1 MKIALL
7 TTSRADWGLLERLA
21 ILISEDRYCELQL
34 IVGGVHLSMEHGLT
48 VNQIILPHSARIE
61 CLLSDDS
68 KEAMAKSIGLGCIS
82 GTDVLRNLKPD
93 WLVVLGDR
101 FEVFSVV
108 TAAYSLGIPVAHIS
122 GGEVTSG
129 SLDDG
134 WRHCITKLSCLH
146 FVYAEDYRKR
156 VIQLGEHPDT
166 VFNVGHIALEGIE
179 HFKHEAENPYY
190 MVVWHPETTKSHE
203 EQDVDLGVLFAFL
216 GGLDEQLIFFTSQGD
231 PNSRRINKEIKMFC
245 RKQGR
250 TWTENLDREE
260 FLTLLGGAKALIGN
274 SSAGI
279 YEAPVL
285 GVPTINI
292 GKRQAG
298 RLKAASVVDCDM
310 KFHELRVAFKEIENR
325 IEQHHIPYMGKLVS
339 EKILMQLKSAEKPV
353 GGKGFYDCNT

>member
-21 ILISEDRYCELQL
+21 TLISEDRDCELLL

-48 VNQIILPHSARIE
+48 INQINLPHSARVE

-108 TAAYSLGIPVAHIS
+108 VSAYSLGIPVAHIS

-134 WRHCITKLSCLH
+134 WRHCITKLSSLH

-179 HFKHEAENPYY
+179 RFKHEAENPYY
-190 MVVWHPETTKSHE
+190 VVMWHPETIRSAE
-203 EQDVDLGVLFAFL
+203 EQAIDLGVLFAFL
-216 GGLDEQLIFFTSQGD
+216 GTLDEQLVFFTSQGD
-231 PNSRRINKEIKMFC
+231 PNSRQINKEIKRFC
-245 RKQGR
+245 QKPGR

-279 YEAPVL
+279 YEAPVM

-292 GKRQAG
+292 GRRQNG
-298 RLKAASVVDCDM
+298 RLKATSVIDCNM
-310 KFHELRVAFKEIENR
+310 KFDELRNSIKAIECPQ
-325 IEQHHIPYMGKLVS
+325 EQHHIPYAGKLVS
-339 EKILMQLKSAEKPV
+339 EKILMQLKSAQKSV
-353 GGKGFYDCNT
+353 GGKGFYDIA